1 MVNILPFRG
10 FRPAP
15 ELVQKIAAVPY
26 DVVDNQEAK
35 EMVKDNPY
43 SFLHIEK
50 SEIDVD
56 SYSDP
61 HDEKIYAK
69 GAENLHRFFQQ
80 GYLIQDKAPCFYV
93 YSQQLG
99 NHKQFGLVAGASVL
113 EYQKGIIKKHEKTRA
128 DKELDRIKH
137 VDALNANTGPV
148 FLTYKNTKEIDTII
162 EKISKE
168 SPVYDFA
175 TPDTVH
181 HTFWV
186 VSHKEQIEK
195 LLQEFSRVPFMYIAD
210 GHHRSAAASKV
221 CDIRKEKNPLHN
233 GEEQYN
239 YFLSVI
245 FPDNQMQIMAYN
257 RVVKTLNGFTSESFL
272 KKIQEKFDIA
282 PVQSPAPDQPHS
294 FGMFLSGQWYCLK
307 CRPEFLQENDVVE
320 RLDVSILQ
328 NHVLAPLLGIHDP
341 RKDEKISFVGGI
353 RGTKALEDA
362 VKKQKEGVAFALYPV
377 SIQELIDIAD
387 AGKMM
392 PPKSTWFEPK
402 LRSGII
408 TKALI

>member
-1 MVNILPFRG
+1 MVNIIPFRG
-10 FRPAP
+10 FRPCP

-35 EMVKDNPY
+35 DMVKDNPH

-56 SYSDP
+56 SYEDA

-69 GAENLHRFFQQ
+69 GVENLRRFFKE
-80 GYLIQDKAPCFYV
+80 GFLIQDKTPCFYV
-93 YSQQLG
+93 YSQKLG
-99 NHKQFGLVAGASVL
+99 EHKQYGLVAGASVL
-113 EYQKGIIKKHEKTRA
+113 EYQKEIIKKHEKTRA

-148 FLTYKNTKEIDTII
+148 FLTYKSVPQIDRII
-162 EKISKE
+162 EEVCNQK
-168 SPVYDFA
+168 PVYDFS

-181 HTFWV
+181 HTFWLINN
-186 VSHKEQIEK
+186 KECIEK
-195 LLQEFSRVPFMYIAD
+195 LCQEFAKIPFMYIAD

-221 CDIRKEKNPLHN
+221 CEIRQAKNPLHN

-245 FPDNQMQIMAYN
+245 FPDNQLNVMAYN
-257 RVVKTLNGFTSESFL
+257 RVVKTLNGFSAKSFIEKL
-272 KKIQEKFDIA
+272 KEKFDIQPA
-282 PVQSPAPDQPHS
+282 SSPSPTQANT
-294 FGMFLSGQWYCLK
+294 FGMFIENQWYSLRFHK
-307 CRPEFLQENDVVE
+307 ALLQGADVVDK
-320 RLDVSILQ
+320 LDVSILQ
-328 NHVLAPLLGIHDP
+328 NHVLDPLLGIKDP
-341 RKDEKISFVGGI
+341 RKDERISFFGGI
-353 RGTKALEDA
+353 RGTKVLEDA

-377 SIQELIDIAD
+377 SVQQLIDISD
-387 AGKMM
+387 AGRIM

-402 LRSGII
+402 LRSGVI